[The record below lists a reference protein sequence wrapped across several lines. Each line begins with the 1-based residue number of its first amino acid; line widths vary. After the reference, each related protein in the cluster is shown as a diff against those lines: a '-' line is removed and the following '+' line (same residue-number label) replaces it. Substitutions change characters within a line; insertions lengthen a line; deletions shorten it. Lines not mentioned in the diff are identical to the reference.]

1 RIDAPLPPGT
11 YYVGVMGFGNDS
23 GTFALTPG
31 CGTPSVPPVAPFG
44 ASPGSIVNS
53 GEAAGFLVAVNTDYE
68 LRVAVDTSSGTLS
81 DPMLAVLDGTS
92 GLLVLANDDGTSL
105 DSEQSQRVG
114 PGPYWVIVRDY
125 GNNFGS
131 FDLRVEPPLWTG
143 LVGGTRVPLGREK
156 DGDLSALFATALS
169 LPPTPIIP
177 GLIDGFLLVDLN
189 TGLVVGTQ
197 TVPADGSLTWIT

>member
-1 RIDAPLPPGT
+1 
-11 YYVGVMGFGNDS
+11 
-23 GTFALTPG
+23 
-31 CGTPSVPPVAPFG
+31 
-44 ASPGSIVNS
+44 
-53 GEAAGFLVAVNTDYE
+53 
-68 LRVAVDTSSGTLS
+68 
-81 DPMLAVLDGTS
+81 
-92 GLLVLANDDGTSL
+92 
-105 DSEQSQRVG
+105 EQSQRVG

-131 FDLRVEPPLWTG
+131 FDLRVEPPLWIE

-197 TVPADGSLTWIT
+197 TVPADGSLTWITLPPGFGGYLQSLTFHLGAFPARFSDVVQ